1 MFTEKTYFIRKK
13 VIIDQMGRN
22 SIRFR
27 QFMEQGGIRR
37 EPGEHRHQHH
47 QREHQGTPEPRL
59 FPQKLPRR
67 KAGSRKHTP
76 MHST

>member
-27 QFMEQGGIRR
+27 QFMEQGGIRLNR
-37 EPGEHRHQHH
+37 
-47 QREHQGTPEPRL
+47 QGTE
-59 FPQKLPRR
+59 
-67 KAGSRKHTP
+67 
-76 MHST
+76 STGKILGKSFC

>member
-37 EPGEHRHQHH
+37 EPGEHHH
-47 QREHQGTPEPRL
+47 HEKKITSKQRKRN
-59 FPQKLPRR
+59 K
-67 KAGSRKHTP
+67 
-76 MHST
+76 

>member
-37 EPGEHRHQHH
+37 EPGEHHHQHH
-47 QREHQGTPEPRL
+47 QREHQAHQSRA
-59 FPQKLPRR
+59 FSRQKLPQK